1 MTRKLRIKTARVFQP
16 LLEPSRYKG
25 AHGGRGSG
33 KSHFFAE
40 LLVED
45 ALRWP
50 GQSGEGLRGLSF
62 REVQK
67 SLKESA
73 KFLIESK
80 IRAMGL
86 GEEDGFKV
94 FTDRIQTP
102 GDGVIAF
109 TGMQDHTADSVKSY
123 EGFHRAWGEE
133 AQSISQRSLTLL
145 TPTIRWEDT
154 HRGLA
159 SELHFSWNPRSKRD
173 AIDQFLRENQPAN
186 ATVIEANW
194 SDNPWFPSVLEDE
207 RKHCLKT
214 NPDNYTH
221 IWEGGYA
228 TVNEGAYYAKHLNE
242 ARKSGRIGKVPAD
255 PLMQTRA
262 FWDIGGTGQKSDAV
276 AIWIGQFI
284 GREIRFLDYYEAV
297 GQPLATHV
305 NWLRDNGYEN
315 ALCVLPHDGQQH
327 ERVIKITYEGALS
340 EAGFET
346 EVIQNQGK
354 GAAMKRVEAARR
366 LFPAMWFD
374 EKCDGGLEAIG
385 WYHEKRDEDR
395 NIGLGPEHD
404 WASHGADAFGLA
416 AVAYEAP
423 DERPKAT
430 FKKRA
435 IA

>member
-1 MTRKLRIKTARVFQP
+1 MSSLQIETAEVFEP
-16 LLEPSRYKG
+16 LLHPARHKG
-25 AHGGRGSG
+25 AWGGRGSG

-40 LLVED
+40 LGIED

-50 GQSGEGLRGLSF
+50 GDAGEGLRLLSY
-62 REVQK
+62 REIQK

-73 KFLIESK
+73 KFLFESK
-80 IRAMGL
+80 LRKFGL

-133 AQSISQRSLTLL
+133 AQSISRRSRMLL
-145 TPTIRWEDT
+145 TPTIRWEDAG
-154 HRGLA
+154 RGLE
-159 SELHFSWNPRSKRD
+159 SELWDSWNPRSKRD
-173 AIDQFLRENQPAN
+173 AVDVDLRGNPPAN
-186 ATVIEANW
+186 AVVVRANW
-194 SDNPWFPSVLEDE
+194 SHNPWFPNVLEKE
-207 RKHCLKT
+207 RLHCLKT
-214 NPDNYTH
+214 NPDHYDH

-228 TVNEGAYYAKHLNE
+228 TVNEGAYYAKHINAAKE
-242 ARKSGRIGKVPAD
+242 RMNINVPVD
-255 PLMQTRA
+255 PLMTIRA
-262 FWDIGGTGQKSDAV
+262 IWDIGGTGQKADAT
-276 AIWIGQFI
+276 AIWICQFV

-305 NWLRDNGYEN
+305 NWLRENGYGN
-315 ALCVLPHDGQQH
+315 ALCILPHDGGNH
-327 ERVIKITYEGALS
+327 EKITKTTYQSALE

-346 EVIQNQGK
+346 EVIPNQGK

-374 EKCDGGLEAIG
+374 KKCEPGLEAIG

-395 NIGLGPEHD
+395 NVGLGPEHD
-404 WASHGADAFGLA
+404 WSSHGADAFGLV

-423 DERPKAT
+423 DQGRERPE
-430 FKKRA
+430 FKRRA
-435 IA
+435 VV